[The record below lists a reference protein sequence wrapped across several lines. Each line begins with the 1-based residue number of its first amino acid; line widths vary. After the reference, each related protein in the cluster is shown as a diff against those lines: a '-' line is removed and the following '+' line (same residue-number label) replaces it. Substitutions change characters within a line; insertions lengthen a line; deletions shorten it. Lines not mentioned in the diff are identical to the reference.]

1 MSTVEQHC
9 EELKKKLEKEGEQK
23 LKALQQK
30 TGLIPPEKELV
41 ALIQAGADTFKA
53 QMGRNMTYGEMR
65 EMYG

>member
-30 TGLIPPEKELV
+30 TGLILPEKELV